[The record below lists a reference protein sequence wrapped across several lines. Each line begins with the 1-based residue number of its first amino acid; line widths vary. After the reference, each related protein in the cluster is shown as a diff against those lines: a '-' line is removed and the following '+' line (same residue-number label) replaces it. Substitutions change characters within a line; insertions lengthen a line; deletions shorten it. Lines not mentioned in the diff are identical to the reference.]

1 MNLKKQIVIATILI
15 LLSSWNLCWAD
26 RESNTVK
33 LLEAESIFDVNV
45 LAAYDISKGILQ
57 TLRDEKDT
65 LNLAKAYYLLGMSYY
80 VMNNPDKSHLY
91 HDSSRIEYTKLN
103 DTSKVYE
110 LLVISAKIAR
120 EAGEYEAAQAYLD
133 ILFNTQLPENH
144 KAYYSA
150 ATSEKALIYEEMGLI
165 SEAETEFNKAL
176 DFNKANDFK
185 SSYARNLLDLA
196 RVYRMQL
203 RNDAVIEILREA
215 DAQFRY
221 LADRDGLAETYL
233 IWGEVAYDIGDI
245 ETAKDKLQKAE
256 TILVEISNLTMLKE
270 VLYALYLL
278 ELKNENISQALVYLD
293 NYSKILS
300 EEIKSSSMLGEINKR
315 LNLERTKR
323 SISQDKLSE
332 IELAK
337 SNMELQMKLKESELK
352 NQSQTIFYIS
362 LFLGL
367 FIIILVILFI
377 LFGSKKK
384 SNALLEEKNLKLESV
399 NELLNNQNQTIVEQ
413 TERIMDS
420 INYGLTIQNAMLPSA
435 TYIKELFSENFVFF
449 KPKDVVSG
457 DFYWFKKV
465 GGIRFAAV
473 IDCTGHGVPGAFMSM
488 IGNTLL
494 NEIVVN
500 DLVSNPAKIL
510 DELNKRVSHSLQ
522 NAENYVVNDGMDVC
536 LISVDEMGNV
546 CFAGARRPIFIV
558 RDNEILEIKGDQQ
571 SIGSFSPDLK
581 YTSHEFEN
589 QNYSMIYLTSD
600 GFADQN
606 NNENKKYST
615 KKLKNLLYLLSQ
627 KGVEEQL
634 TLVNQEFEKHI
645 GNERQRDDITI
656 IGLRI

>member
-1 MNLKKQIVIATILI
+1 MNLKKQIVIAAILI

-26 RESNTVK
+26 RESNTIVI
-33 LLEAESIFDVNV
+33 LEAEANFDDNV
-45 LAAYDISKGILQ
+45 LEAYDLTKGIIQ
-57 TLRDEKDT
+57 TLRDDNDT
-65 LNLAKAYYLLGMSYY
+65 VNLAKAYHLLGMSYY
-80 VMNNPDKSHLY
+80 VMNNPFKSHLY
-91 HDSSRIEYTKLN
+91 HDSSRIEYTKLK
-103 DTSKVYE
+103 DTTKVYE

-120 EAGEYEAAQAYLD
+120 EAQEYDAAKSYLD
-133 ILFNTQLPENH
+133 LLFNSKLPENF

-150 ATSEKALIYEEMGLI
+150 ATSELALIYEETGDI
-165 SEAETEFNKAL
+165 AAAETEFNKAL

-185 SSYARNLLDLA
+185 SNYARNLLDLA
-196 RVYRMQL
+196 RIYRTQL
-203 RNDAVIEILREA
+203 QNDAVFEILRQAEI
-215 DAQFRY
+215 QYRH
-221 LADRDGLAETYL
+221 LADRDGLAETFT

-256 TILVEISNLTMLKE
+256 TILVEISNLSMLKR
-270 VLYALYLL
+270 VLYSLYLL
-278 ELKNENISQALVYLD
+278 ELKNENLTQALVYLD

-300 EEIKSSSMLGEINKR
+300 EEIKSSSLLREINKR

-323 SISQDKLSE
+323 AISQDKLSE
-332 IELAK
+332 IELVNT
-337 SNMELQMKLKESELK
+337 NMELQMQLKESMLK
-352 NQSQTIFYIS
+352 NQKQTIYYIS

-367 FIIILVILFI
+367 FIIILIILFI

-384 SNALLEEKNLKLESV
+384 SNALLEEKNQRLESV
-399 NELLNNQNQTIVEQ
+399 NELLNKQNETIVEQ

-420 INYGLTIQNAMLPSA
+420 INYGLTIQNAMLPSD
-435 TYIKELFSENFVFF
+435 TFIRGLFAENFVFF

-500 DLVSNPAKIL
+500 DLVSNPAEIL
-510 DELNKRVSHSLQ
+510 DELDKRVSHSLQ

-536 LISVDEMGNV
+536 LISVDELGNV
-546 CFAGARRPIFIV
+546 NFAGARRPVYIV
-558 RDNEILEIKGDQQ
+558 RENEILEIKGEQQ
-571 SIGSFSPDLK
+571 SIGSFSGDLN
-581 YTSHEFEN
+581 YTLHELGN
-589 QNYSMIYLTSD
+589 QNNSMIYLTSD

-606 NNENKKYST
+606 NEVNKKYST

-627 KGVEEQL
+627 KGAEEQL
-634 TLVNQEFEKHI
+634 NIINQEFEDHI

>member
-1 MNLKKQIVIATILI
+1 MNLKKQIIIAAILI
-15 LLSSWNLCWAD
+15 LSSSWNLCWAN
-26 RESNTVK
+26 RESNTAI
-33 LLEAESIFDVNV
+33 LLEAEGNFDVNV
-45 LAAYDISKGILQ
+45 LAAYDITKGIIQ
-57 TLRDEKDT
+57 TLRDENDT
-65 LNLAKAYYLLGMSYY
+65 LNLAKAYHLLGMSYY

-91 HDSSRIEYTKLN
+91 HDSSRMEYTKLR
-103 DTSKVYE
+103 DTTKVYE

-120 EAGEYEAAQAYLD
+120 EAQEYDAAKSYLD
-133 ILFNTQLPENH
+133 LLFNSQLPANY

-150 ATSEKALIYEEMGLI
+150 ATSEQALIYEEMGFI

-185 SSYARNLLDLA
+185 SNYARNLLDLA
-196 RVYRMQL
+196 RIYRLQL
-203 RNDAVIEILREA
+203 RNDAVFEILRQAE
-215 DAQFRY
+215 AQFRH
-221 LADRDGLAETYL
+221 LADRDGLSETYL

-256 TILVEISNLTMLKE
+256 TILVEISNLTMLKR

-278 ELKNENISQALVYLD
+278 ELKTENTLQALVYLD
-293 NYSKILS
+293 NYSKILT
-300 EEIKSSSMLGEINKR
+300 EEIKSSTMLSEINKR
-315 LNLERTKR
+315 LNLEQTKR
-323 SISQDKLSE
+323 SISQNKLSE
-332 IELAK
+332 IELAN
-337 SNMELQMKLKESELK
+337 SNMELQMKLKESQLT
-352 NQSQTIFYIS
+352 NQRQTIFYIS

-367 FIIILVILFI
+367 FVIILVILFI
-377 LFGSKKK
+377 LFGSKRK
-384 SNALLEEKNLKLESV
+384 SNALLEEKNHSLISV
-399 NELLNNQNQTIVEQ
+399 NELLNNQNETIVEQ

-435 TYIKELFSENFVFF
+435 AYINELFSENFVFF
-449 KPKDVVSG
+449 KPKDIVSG
-457 DFYWFKKV
+457 DFYWFKKIH
-465 GGIRFAAV
+465 GIRFAAA

-536 LISVDEMGNV
+536 LISVDEDGNV

-558 RDNEILEIKGDQQ
+558 RDSEILEIKGEQQ
-571 SIGSFSPDLK
+571 SIGTFSADLK
-581 YTSHEFEN
+581 YTSHELGN
-589 QNYSMIYLTSD
+589 QRNSMIYLTSD

-606 NNENKKYST
+606 NSENKKYST

-634 TLVNQEFEKHI
+634 TLVNQEFENHI
-645 GNERQRDDITI
+645 GDERQRDDITI
-656 IGLRI
+656 IGLRV